1 MPVRMP
7 GIPNKTIRFKW
18 LAIPTALAL
27 CLSVPAAARTR
38 KGDRFAAQ
46 GKASEA
52 RKEWDAAL
60 DFYEKALAEDPG
72 DPAYQLQM
80 NRARFQASEFH
91 VAQGLKLRKEGS
103 LPAAL
108 LQFEKAYGIDPSS
121 SIAEQEIKTTR
132 QMMERESKKGADSD
146 TRSLTPSQLAK
157 RNSEEKLDAMLP
169 VPELRALNQQPINLK
184 MNNQSAKVLYETVGK
199 LAGINVLFDPEFKS
213 AGSDR
218 QSIDLTGATLDE
230 ALNYLSVV
238 TKSFWKPLSPNTIF
252 VTQDNTTKRRDYEE
266 QVMKVFYLTNVT
278 TPQELQEIV
287 TAVRSVADIQRLFV
301 YNAQNAIIA
310 RGEADR
316 IALAEKIIHDLDKP
330 KSEVVVDVVVMQAS
344 SDMTRTLGAALNTL
358 SVPVNFTP
366 RSSIST
372 PSSSTTAST
381 STTQTSGTATTTTG
395 AGTTSTAT
403 SIPLAYLNKVNR
415 QDFSTVLPSGMLQ
428 AVLSDSGTRVLQSPE
443 IRSVDNQKATLKVGQ
458 KEPIA
463 SGSFQP
469 GIGGVGI
476 NPLVN
481 TQFTFIDVGVN
492 VDLTPKVHDNGEIS
506 MHVEVEIS
514 SVVGNVNLGG
524 IQQPIISQEK
534 VIHDIRMKDGEVNL
548 LGGLKQTQDSTT
560 LSGIPG
566 LSSIPVIKWLFS
578 SKTINKTS
586 QELLIALI
594 PHIVRRPDYSEEEM
608 RGVAVGNATVVKLN
622 YAPRAPQQS
631 KAPAEEAPKGNTPA
645 PPGAPGNP
653 VVAPPAS
660 STPPAEPP
668 ATAPQSNAPAPGFV
682 QPSVAPPTPSQPA
695 PPQSNAVVSFVP
707 AQIQTTLG
715 GSFNVNLVIANAA
728 DLFSAPIEI
737 KYDPKVLKLNDVTQ
751 GNLMASDGQQVTF
764 TKNILNDAGQADITI
779 NRLPGTGGVTGSGM
793 LVTLSFTTL
802 GRGATSVSVPAF
814 SPTNSQG
821 QPISNSS
828 PLLTVNVM

>member
-1 MPVRMP
+1 MP
-7 GIPNKTIRFKW
+7 GNHRNCFIFKCLTVLLV
-18 LAIPTALAL
+18 LAGCFA
-27 CLSVPAAARTR
+27 VPASARTR
-38 KGDRFAAQ
+38 KGDRFSAQ
-46 GKASEA
+46 GKAAEA
-52 RKEWDAAL
+52 RKEWDSAL
-60 DFYEKALAEDPG
+60 DFYEKALAEDPA
-72 DPAYQLQM
+72 DPGYQLQIHHT
-80 NRARFQASEFH
+80 RFQASEFH
-91 VAQGLKLRKEGS
+91 VAQGLKLRKDGQ
-103 LPAAL
+103 LAPAL

-121 SIAEQEIKTTR
+121 SVAEQEIKTTHA
-132 QMMERESKKGADSD
+132 MMERESKKGADSD
-146 TRSLTPSQLAK
+146 TRSLTPSQLAR
-157 RNSEEKLDAMLP
+157 RNSEEKLGNMLP
-169 VPELRALNQQPINLK
+169 VPELRPLNQQPINLK
-184 MNNQSAKVLYETVGK
+184 MNNQPAKVLFETVGK

-213 AGSDR
+213 TEK
-218 QSIDLTGATLDE
+218 QTIDLTGATLDE

-238 TKSFWKPLSPNTIF
+238 TKAFWKPLSANTIF
-252 VTQDNTTKRRDYEE
+252 VTQDTTTKRRDYEE

-330 KSEVVVDVVVMQAS
+330 KSEVVVDVLVLQTS

-372 PSSSTTAST
+372 PSTST
-381 STTQTSGTATTTTG
+381 STTSTSTPTNNGTVNTTPATTG
-395 AGTTSTAT
+395 AGTSTTS
-403 SIPLAYLNKVNR
+403 SIPLSYIGKINTA
-415 QDFSTVLPSGMLQ
+415 DFSTVLPSGMLQ
-428 AVLSDSGTRVLQSPE
+428 AVLSDSATRVLQSPE

-548 LGGLKQTQDSTT
+548 LGGLRQSQDSTT

-578 SKTINKTS
+578 SKTVNKTS

-594 PHIVRRPDYSEEEM
+594 PHIVRRPDYSDEEL
-608 RGVAVGNATVVKLN
+608 RSVAVGNATVVKLN
-622 YAPRAPQQS
+622 YKPQPPGPDQ
-631 KAPAEEAPKGNTPA
+631 APKGAAPA
-645 PPGAPGNP
+645 PPGTPSNP
-653 VVAPPAS
+653 LV
-660 STPPAEPP
+660 TPPAAANPP
-668 ATAPQSNAPAPGFV
+668 AEQPAAAPPPQATAP
-682 QPSVAPPTPSQPA
+682 PSPA
-695 PPQSNAVVSFVP
+695 PPPPAPAAAPQTTAQVSFVP
-707 AQIQTTLG
+707 GQIQTTLG
-715 GSFNVNLVIANAA
+715 GSFNVSLVIANAT
-728 DLFSAPIEI
+728 DLFSAPLQI
-737 KYDPKVLKLNDVTQ
+737 KYDPKALKLNDVTQ
-751 GNLMASDGQQVTF
+751 GNLLSSDGQQVTF
-764 TKNILNDAGQADITI
+764 TKNILNDTGEADITL

-802 GRGATSVSVPAF
+802 GRGSSAVTAPAF
-814 SPTNSQG
+814 SPSNSQG
-821 QPISNSS
+821 QPVSNSS